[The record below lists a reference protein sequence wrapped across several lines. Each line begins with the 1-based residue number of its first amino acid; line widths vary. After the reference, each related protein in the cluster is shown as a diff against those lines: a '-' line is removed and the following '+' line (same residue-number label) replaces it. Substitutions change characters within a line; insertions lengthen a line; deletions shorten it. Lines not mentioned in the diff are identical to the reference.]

1 MANRVNVNITA
12 RDLTR
17 GQLARLRHNF
27 SRLDSDLNQ
36 AVGNRSRQNFQR
48 LSQAINQSRRDLNS
62 MRGAIPDDEFRRL
75 DDALQRAQRRMQR
88 GFGNVG
94 DRAFRR
100 IVDDVQRVNDGFR
113 DLDRNGQIRIRFDDS
128 ALRRADARLD
138 AWRRMQSARTVRPRV
153 DPDVDSRFGRRLT
166 GVVTAPFRRTGT
178 ILGGI
183 LSDGIG
189 QGIVQGFKGGGPAGM
204 AIFAALLAGTIAWLG
219 AALGGLLVTVLG
231 AAFVTV
237 GGIAAFQS
245 EQIQKKWKTVLGSL
259 KEDFKTVGE
268 PMIPVLD
275 RALSKLQQMSS
286 QVAPEFA
293 KALASA
299 APATNEFID
308 KLFEGFKRL
317 GKQAFKPIMDA
328 WEVFG
333 PIFGEVFSD
342 FLNDVGKHLG
352 EMANLVR
359 DHSYEIETALRMV
372 FGVISGLIKAVTWL
386 MEAWIW
392 AMGAMGDATGFLMK
406 YGINPLVKTALF
418 AFGQMIEGA
427 DRLLGALGFG
437 SKLDKAKADF
447 KAWSEG
453 VISDLDRSAE
463 AAFGFDEAME
473 RVNRVRKLKADIRS
487 WQADL
492 TTAKRK
498 LKDTV
503 GTKAEA
509 KVRANIRDLE
519 AKIARAKRQL
529 QSMNGRTATSY
540 VYTVYQDVHT
550 SLDKRKRRHG
560 VRTGGV
566 RSSAATGGIRG
577 HQTLVGEDGPE
588 VVDLPY
594 GSRVRSNPDTRRQ
607 LSGVGNGGGGG
618 GPIRLMID
626 AGPSETSRLLLKL
639 LRNAIRVEG
648 GDVEL
653 VLGRNS

>member
-17 GQLARLRHNF
+17 GQLAGIRRNFNQLGNDLDRAVTARTRENF
-27 SRLDSDLNQ
+27 SRLSQSANQ
-36 AVGNRSRQNFQR
+36 A
-48 LSQAINQSRRDLNS
+48 RRDLHA
-62 MRGAIPDDEFRRL
+62 MRGAIPDDEFYRL
-75 DDALQRAQRRMQR
+75 DDAIQRAQRRLQR
-88 GFGNVG
+88 GFSNVG

-100 IVDDVQRVNDGFR
+100 IQDDLQRVRDGFN
-113 DLDRNGQIRIRFDDS
+113 DLDQNGQIRVRVDLS
-128 ALRRADARLD
+128 ALRRADAQLA
-138 AWRRMQSARTVRPRV
+138 AWRRTQSARRITPRV
-153 DPDVDSRFGRRLT
+153 DPDVDSRFGTRLT
-166 GVVTAPFRRTGT
+166 RVLTAPFRRTGSV
-178 ILGGI
+178 LGGI

-189 QGIVQGFKGGGPAGM
+189 QGIVQGFQGGGAAGK
-204 AIFAALLAGTIAWLG
+204 AIFAVILAGIISWLA
-219 AALGGLLVTVLG
+219 AALGGLLITTLG

-259 KEDFKTVGE
+259 KKDFEEVGK

-275 RALSKLQQMSS
+275 RALTKLQQMSNR
-286 QVAPEFA
+286 VAPQFA
-293 KALASA
+293 KALDSA
-299 APATNEFID
+299 TPATNKFID
-308 KLFEGFKRL
+308 KIFEGFQRL

-328 WEVFG
+328 WEVFA

-352 EMANLVR
+352 TMADLVR
-359 DHSYEIETALRMV
+359 DHSYEIETALRML
-372 FGVISGLIKAVTWL
+372 FGILSGLVKAVTWL

-392 AMGAMGDATGFLMK
+392 AMGAMGDATGALMK
-406 YGINPLVKTALF
+406 YGINPLVKVALF

-437 SKLDKAKADF
+437 DKLDKAKADF

-453 VISDLDRSAE
+453 VISDLDAGAE

-473 RVNRVRKLKADIRS
+473 RLNRTRKLKADISS
-487 WQADL
+487 WRQDL
-492 TTAKRK
+492 ATAKKK
-498 LKDTV
+498 LKDV
-503 GTKAEA
+503 IGTKAEA

-519 AKIARAKRQL
+519 RKIAKAERLIK
-529 QSMNGRTATSY
+529 SMNGRTATSY
-540 VYTVYQDVHT
+540 VYTVYQDRYT
-550 SLDKRKRRHG
+550 SLDQRQRRHG
-560 VRTGGV
+560 LRTGGV
-566 RSSAATGGIRG
+566 VGSAATGGVRN

-588 VVDLPY
+588 IVDLPA
-594 GSRVRSNPDTRRQ
+594 GSRVRSNPDTRR
-607 LSGVGNGGGGG
+607 LMGGSGGGSE
-618 GPIRLMID
+618 PVRLMID

-648 GDVEL
+648 GNVEL

>member
-17 GQLARLRHNF
+17 GQLARVRGNF
-27 SRLDSDLNQ
+27 ARLGQDLDR
-36 AVGNRSRQNFQR
+36 AVGNRSRQNFAR
-48 LSQAINQSRRDLNS
+48 LSQSVNQARRDLAS
-62 MRGAIPDDEFRRL
+62 MRGAIPDDEFFRL
-75 DDALQRAQRRMQR
+75 DDAIQRSQRRLQR
-88 GFGNVG
+88 GFSNVG
-94 DRAFRR
+94 DRAFAR
-100 IVDDVQRVNDGFR
+100 IQADLRQVTDDFNR
-113 DLDRNGQIRIRFDDS
+113 LDQNNRIRVQVDLS
-128 ALRRADARLD
+128 ALRRADAQLA
-138 AWRRMQSARTVRPRV
+138 AWRRTQSAHTIRPRV

-166 GVVTAPFRRTGT
+166 RVLLAPLRQTGRVA
-178 ILGGI
+178 GGI

-189 QGIVQGFKGGGPAGM
+189 QGIVQGFQSAGPVGQA
-204 AIFAALLAGTIAWLG
+204 AFAAILAGILSWLG
-219 AALGGLLVTVLG
+219 AALGGLIVTTLG
-231 AAFVTV
+231 AAFVAV

-245 EQIQKKWKTVLGSL
+245 EEIQKKWKSVLSSL

-275 RALSKLQQMSS
+275 RALTKLQQMSS
-286 QVAPEFA
+286 RVAPQFA
-293 KALASA
+293 KALEAA
-299 APATNEFID
+299 APATNQFID
-308 KLFEGFKRL
+308 KIFEGFQRL

-328 WEVFG
+328 WEVFA

-352 EMANLVR
+352 TMANLVR
-359 DHSYEIETALRMV
+359 DHSYEIETALRML
-372 FGVISGLIKAVTWL
+372 FGVLSGLVKAVTWL

-427 DRLLGALGFG
+427 DKLLGALGFG
-437 SKLDKAKADF
+437 DKLDQAKEDF
-447 KAWSEG
+447 KVWSEG
-453 VISDLDRSAE
+453 VISDLDAGAE

-473 RVNRVRKLKADIRS
+473 RLNRTRKLRADISS
-487 WQADL
+487 WKAQL
-492 TTAKRK
+492 TEAKRK

-550 SLDKRKRRHG
+550 SLSQRQRRHG
-560 VRTGGV
+560 LRTGGNIGAAATGGV
-566 RSSAATGGIRG
+566 RNNM
-577 HQTLVGEDGPE
+577 TLVGEDGPE
-588 VVDLPY
+588 VVDLPA
-594 GSRVRSNPDTRRQ
+594 GSRVRSNPDTRR
-607 LSGVGNGGGGG
+607 LLGGGGG
-618 GPIRLMID
+618 GGGGRIQLMID

-639 LRNAIRVEG
+639 LRNAIRAEG
-648 GDVEL
+648 GDVEV

>member
-12 RDLTR
+12 RDMTR
-17 GQLARLRHNF
+17 GQLARVRSNF
-27 SRLDSDLNQ
+27 NRLGQDLDR
-36 AVGNRSRQNFQR
+36 AVGNRTRQNFDR
-48 LSQAINQSRRDLNS
+48 LSQSTNQAARDLRAL
-62 MRGAIPDDEFRRL
+62 RGSIPDDEFFRL
-75 DDALQRAQRRMQR
+75 DDAIRRSQRTLQR
-88 GFGNVG
+88 GYSNVG
-94 DRAFRR
+94 DRAFQQ
-100 IVDDVQRVNDGFR
+100 VQQRLQMVREEFDR
-113 DLDRNGQIRIRFDDS
+113 LDRSNQIRVRFDMS
-128 ALRRADARLD
+128 AIRRADAELA
-138 AWRRMQSARTVRPRV
+138 AWRRTQSARRITPRV
-153 DPDVDSRFGRRLT
+153 DPDVDSRFGQRLT
-166 GVVTAPFRRTGT
+166 RVVTAPFRQTGRV
-178 ILGGI
+178 IGGI

-189 QGIVQGFKGGGPAGM
+189 QGIVQGFQSAGPVGQAV
-204 AIFAALLAGTIAWLG
+204 FAAVLAGVLAWLG
-219 AALGGLLVTVLG
+219 AALGGLLVTALG

-237 GGIAAFQS
+237 GGIAAAQS
-245 EQIQKKWKTVLGSL
+245 EEIQAKWKSVLGSL
-259 KEDFKTVGE
+259 KKDFAQVGE

-275 RALSKLQQMSS
+275 RALSKLQEMSS
-286 QVAPEFA
+286 RVAPQFA

-308 KLFEGFKRL
+308 KLFEGFQRL

-328 WEVFG
+328 WEVFS

-352 EMANLVR
+352 TMANLVR
-359 DHSYEIETALRMV
+359 DHSYEIETALRLL
-372 FGVISGLIKAVTWL
+372 FGVLSGLVKAVTWL

-392 AMGAMGDATGFLMK
+392 AMGAMGDAVGALMK
-406 YGINPLVKTALF
+406 YGINPLVKGALF
-418 AFGQMIEGA
+418 AFGQMINGA

-437 SKLDKAKADF
+437 DKLDQAKEDF
-447 KAWSEG
+447 RIWSEG
-453 VISDLDRSAE
+453 VISDLDAGAE

-473 RVNRVRKLKADIRS
+473 KLNRTRKLKADIRS

-550 SLDKRKRRHG
+550 SLSQRQRRHG
-560 VRTGGV
+560 LRTGGV
-566 RSSAATGGIRG
+566 VGQAASGGVRNNM
-577 HQTLVGEDGPE
+577 TLVGEDGPE
-588 VVDLPY
+588 LVDLPG
-594 GSRVRSNPDTRRQ
+594 GSRVRSNPDTRR
-607 LSGVGNGGGGG
+607 LLNGGQGGG
-618 GPIRLMID
+618 QTVRLMID
-626 AGPSETSRLLLKL
+626 AGPSETSRLLLRL

>member
-17 GQLARLRHNF
+17 GQLAGIRRNFNQLGNDLDRAVTARTRENF
-27 SRLDSDLNQ
+27 SRLSQSANQ
-36 AVGNRSRQNFQR
+36 A
-48 LSQAINQSRRDLNS
+48 RRDLHA
-62 MRGAIPDDEFRRL
+62 MRGAIPDDEFYRL
-75 DDALQRAQRRMQR
+75 DDAIQRAQRRLQR
-88 GFGNVG
+88 GFSNVG

-100 IVDDVQRVNDGFR
+100 IQDDLQRVRDGFN
-113 DLDRNGQIRIRFDDS
+113 DLDQNGQIRVRVDLS
-128 ALRRADARLD
+128 ALRRADAQLA
-138 AWRRMQSARTVRPRV
+138 AWRRTQSARRITPRV

-166 GVVTAPFRRTGT
+166 AVVTAPFRRTGS

-189 QGIVQGFKGGGPAGM
+189 QGIVQGFQGGGAAGK
-204 AIFAALLAGTIAWLG
+204 AIFAVILAGIISWLA
-219 AALGGLLVTVLG
+219 AALGGLLITTLG

-259 KEDFKTVGE
+259 KKDFEEVGK

-275 RALSKLQQMSS
+275 RALTKLQQMSS
-286 QVAPEFA
+286 RVAPQFA
-293 KALASA
+293 KALESA
-299 APATNEFID
+299 TPATNKFID
-308 KLFEGFKRL
+308 KIFEGFQRL

-328 WEVFG
+328 WEVFA

-352 EMANLVR
+352 TMADLVR
-359 DHSYEIETALRMV
+359 DHSYEIETALRML
-372 FGVISGLIKAVTWL
+372 FGILSGLVKAVTWL

-392 AMGAMGDATGFLMK
+392 AMGAMGDATGALMK
-406 YGINPLVKTALF
+406 YGINPLVKVALF

-437 SKLDKAKADF
+437 DKLDDAKADF

-453 VISDLDRSAE
+453 VINDLDAGAE

-473 RVNRVRKLKADIRS
+473 RLNRTRRLKADISS
-487 WQADL
+487 WRQDL
-492 TTAKRK
+492 ATAKKK
-498 LKDTV
+498 LKDV
-503 GTKAEA
+503 IGTKAEA

-519 AKIARAKRQL
+519 RKIAKAERLIK
-529 QSMNGRTATSY
+529 SMNGRTATSY
-540 VYTVYQDVHT
+540 VYTVYQDRYT
-550 SLDKRKRRHG
+550 SLEQRQRRHG
-560 VRTGGV
+560 LRTGGV
-566 RSSAATGGIRG
+566 VGSAATGGVRN

-588 VVDLPY
+588 IVDLPA
-594 GSRVRSNPDTRRQ
+594 GSRVRSNPDTRR
-607 LSGVGNGGGGG
+607 LMGGSGGGG

-648 GDVEL
+648 GNVEL

>member
-17 GQLARLRHNF
+17 GQLAGVRRNFGRLGQD
-27 SRLDSDLNQ
+27 LDR
-36 AVGNRSRQNFQR
+36 AVGARTRQNFAR
-48 LSQAINQSRRDLNS
+48 LSQATNQARRDLNS
-62 MRGAIPDDEFRRL
+62 MRGAIPDDDFYRM
-75 DDALQRAQRRMQR
+75 DDALRRAQRRLQR
-88 GFGNVG
+88 GFGRVG
-94 DRAFRR
+94 DRAFSRISADLRR
-100 IVDDVQRVNDGFR
+100 VTDDFNR
-113 DLDRNGQIRIRFDDS
+113 LDRDNNIRVRMDLS
-128 ALRRADARLD
+128 ALRRADAQLA
-138 AWRRMQSARTVRPRV
+138 AWRRTQSAHTIRPRV

-166 GVVTAPFRRTGT
+166 RVLLAPLRQTGRVA
-178 ILGGI
+178 GGI

-189 QGIVQGFKGGGPAGM
+189 QGIVQGFQSAGPVGQA
-204 AIFAALLAGTIAWLG
+204 AFAAILAGTIAWLG
-219 AALGGLLVTVLG
+219 AALGGLLITVLG

-372 FGVISGLIKAVTWL
+372 FGVLSGLVKAVTWL

-406 YGINPLVKTALF
+406 YGINPLVKVALF

-427 DRLLGALGFG
+427 DRFLGALGFG
-437 SKLDKAKADF
+437 DKLDKAKSDF

-453 VISDLDRSAE
+453 VISDLDAGAE

-473 RVNRVRKLKADIRS
+473 RVNRVRKLKADISS
-487 WQADL
+487 WKADL
-492 TTAKRK
+492 AEAKRK

-550 SLDKRKRRHG
+550 SLSQRQRRHG
-560 VRTGGV
+560 LRTGGNVGAAATGGV
-566 RSSAATGGIRG
+566 RNN
-577 HQTLVGEDGPE
+577 QTLVGEDGPE
-588 VVDLPY
+588 IVDLPA
-594 GSRVRSNPDTRRQ
+594 GSRVRSNPDTRR
-607 LSGVGNGGGGG
+607 LLGGGGG
-618 GPIRLMID
+618 GGGRIQLMID
-626 AGPSETSRLLLKL
+626 AGPSETSRLLLRL

>member
-17 GQLARLRHNF
+17 GQLAGIRRNF
-27 SRLDSDLNQ
+27 NQLGNDLDR
-36 AVGNRSRQNFQR
+36 AVTARTRENFAR
-48 LSQAINQSRRDLNS
+48 LSQSANQARRDLHA
-62 MRGAIPDDEFRRL
+62 MRGAIPDDEFYRL
-75 DDALQRAQRRMQR
+75 DDAIQRAQRRLQR
-88 GFGNVG
+88 GFSNVG

-100 IVDDVQRVNDGFR
+100 IQDDLQRVRDGFN
-113 DLDRNGQIRIRFDDS
+113 DLDQNGQIRVRVDLS
-128 ALRRADARLD
+128 ALRRADAQLA
-138 AWRRMQSARTVRPRV
+138 AWRRTQSARRITPRV
-153 DPDVDSRFGRRLT
+153 DPDVDSRFGTRLT
-166 GVVTAPFRRTGT
+166 RVLTAPFRRTGSV
-178 ILGGI
+178 LGGI

-189 QGIVQGFKGGGPAGM
+189 QGIVQGFQGGGAAGK
-204 AIFAALLAGTIAWLG
+204 AIFAVILAGIISWLA
-219 AALGGLLVTVLG
+219 AALGGLLITTLG

-259 KEDFKTVGE
+259 KKDFEEVGK

-275 RALSKLQQMSS
+275 RALTKLQQMSNR
-286 QVAPEFA
+286 VAPQFA
-293 KALASA
+293 KALDSA
-299 APATNEFID
+299 TPATNKFID
-308 KLFEGFKRL
+308 KIFEGFQRL

-328 WEVFG
+328 WEVFA

-352 EMANLVR
+352 TMADLVR
-359 DHSYEIETALRMV
+359 DHSYEIETALRML
-372 FGVISGLIKAVTWL
+372 FGILSGLVKAVTWL

-392 AMGAMGDATGFLMK
+392 AMGAMGDATGALMK
-406 YGINPLVKTALF
+406 YGINPLVKVALF

-437 SKLDKAKADF
+437 DKLDKAKADF

-453 VISDLDRSAE
+453 VISDLDAGAE

-473 RVNRVRKLKADIRS
+473 RLNRTRKLRADISS
-487 WQADL
+487 WRQDL
-492 TTAKRK
+492 ATAKRK
-498 LKDTV
+498 LKDV
-503 GTKAEA
+503 IGTKAEA

-519 AKIARAKRQL
+519 RKIAKAERL
-529 QSMNGRTATSY
+529 INSMNGRTATSY
-540 VYTVYQDVHT
+540 VYTVYQDRYT
-550 SLDKRKRRHG
+550 SLEQRQRRHG
-560 VRTGGV
+560 LRTGGV
-566 RSSAATGGIRG
+566 VGSAATGGVRN

-588 VVDLPY
+588 IVDLPA
-594 GSRVRSNPDTRRQ
+594 GSRVRSNPDTRR
-607 LSGVGNGGGGG
+607 LMGGGGG
-618 GPIRLMID
+618 GSQPVQLMID

-648 GDVEL
+648 GNVEL